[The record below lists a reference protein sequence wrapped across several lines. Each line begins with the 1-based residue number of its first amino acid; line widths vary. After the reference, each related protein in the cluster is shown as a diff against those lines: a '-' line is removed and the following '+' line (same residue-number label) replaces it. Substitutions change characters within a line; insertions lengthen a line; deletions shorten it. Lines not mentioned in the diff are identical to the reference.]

1 MTTTLLIT
9 QIKTTLRGS
18 GSRHL
23 HQPHFLAL
31 STTLRPGQN
40 AWHSYLTTLQCEL
53 SGGSEKNTEFEVS
66 PNWWQVLE
74 LSILSSSMSWPE
86 LNPAWN
92 LEVSTMVQAERGPRE
107 TSRSGARSRKHS
119 YGSEREWKK
128 PPAYFLLLFLHF
140 LMHQPPGNSAVR
152 VAKAERGQ
160 QQETTGI
167 KTLREGDIPLHLV
180 KLQGQKG
187 RSNTVAFMFSL
198 SPLLPLGPGGRT
210 VIEVGGFWLEEWK
223 GATGSWKVLEEGW
236 CSGMQP
242 HKVVCDLLGSSV
254 CTCMDLILISMLK
267 IWRMELMDRTPSRSQ
282 TDHWVA
288 HLMAPNRK

>member
-1 MTTTLLIT
+1 MHGTAIWQLCNVNYQAAQRRTQNLKYHLI
-9 QIKTTLRGS
+9 
-18 GSRHL
+18 
-23 HQPHFLAL
+23 
-31 STTLRPGQN
+31 
-40 AWHSYLTTLQCEL
+40 
-53 SGGSEKNTEFEVS
+53 GGEF
-66 PNWWQVLE
+66 
-74 LSILSSSMSWPE
+74 LSSPFYPLVCPG
-86 LNPAWN
+86 LNSTQ
-92 LEVSTMVQAERGPRE
+92 LETWKWAPWCRQKEVGEKPLDLAQGAENSP
-107 TSRSGARSRKHS
+107 TAQ
-119 YGSEREWKK
+119 REWKK

-180 KLQGQKG
+180 KLQEQKG

-198 SPLLPLGPGGRT
+198 SPLMPLGPGGRT